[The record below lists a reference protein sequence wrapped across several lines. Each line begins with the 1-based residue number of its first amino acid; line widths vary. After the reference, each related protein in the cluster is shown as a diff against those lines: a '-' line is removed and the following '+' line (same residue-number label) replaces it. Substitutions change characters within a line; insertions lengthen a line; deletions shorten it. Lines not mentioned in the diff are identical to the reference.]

1 MIVVCSWQE
10 LEARWL
16 AGNISVLVAS
26 LAAETHC
33 QFSAWPERVSEMV
46 ASLSVETDSVQV
58 SEGRGLGNW
67 LSTITIAG
75 SRNTRDSSRMHV
87 PCLGIILLRKQ
98 SGKPYRTIS
107 KYNVFLL
114 QRQHIG
120 SLVVHAR
127 AIAHSRACR
136 IREPVAFESLSHS
149 RACRIEPSCI
159 REPVASS

>member
-1 MIVVCSWQE
+1 
-10 LEARWL
+10 
-16 AGNISVLVAS
+16 
-26 LAAETHC
+26 
-33 QFSAWPERVSEMV
+33 MV
-46 ASLSVETDSVQV
+46 ASLSVETDSVQI
-58 SEGRGLGNW
+58 SDGRGLGNW
-67 LSTITIAG
+67 FSTITIAG

-136 IREPVAFESLSHS
+136 IREPVASSQVAFESLSH
-149 RACRIEPSCI
+149 RARSHRASCI
-159 REPVASS
+159 RELSHRAMSHREPVAFESCRIESQLRHISYNCCRYRK

>member
-1 MIVVCSWQE
+1 
-10 LEARWL
+10 
-16 AGNISVLVAS
+16 
-26 LAAETHC
+26 
-33 QFSAWPERVSEMV
+33 MV
-46 ASLSVETDSVQV
+46 ASLPVETDSVQV

>member
-1 MIVVCSWQE
+1 
-10 LEARWL
+10 
-16 AGNISVLVAS
+16 
-26 LAAETHC
+26 
-33 QFSAWPERVSEMV
+33 MV

-107 KYNVFLL
+107 KYFFSFSDSTLAV
-114 QRQHIG
+114 
-120 SLVVHAR
+120 
-127 AIAHSRACR
+127 
-136 IREPVAFESLSHS
+136 
-149 RACRIEPSCI
+149 
-159 REPVASS
+159 